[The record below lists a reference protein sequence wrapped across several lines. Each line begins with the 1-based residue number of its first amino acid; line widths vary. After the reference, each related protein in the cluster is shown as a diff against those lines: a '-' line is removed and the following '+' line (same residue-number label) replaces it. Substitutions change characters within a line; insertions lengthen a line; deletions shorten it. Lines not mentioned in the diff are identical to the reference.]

1 MLVIQMCMKYPL
13 LLFIILIAA
22 CQGKLTDEQ
31 KKEMRD
37 GMIANQIKKV
47 SEAEIIDAAFSFGR
61 SIAGKMNDT
70 ADQVKIDDLQRQ
82 YHVKIYPL
90 KAGDSLLLQIEKQL
104 IEAYTSGDNLL
115 LTDNIQ
121 KVGSDSLLY
130 TLPVLD
136 TLEDGS
142 TQFKYALGILMPK
155 KDVILSIE
163 KK

>member
-1 MLVIQMCMKYPL
+1 MKYL
-13 LLFIILIAA
+13 LLILTFLIAA
-22 CQGKLTDEQ
+22 CQGKLTEEQ

-37 GMIANQIKKV
+37 GMIANRIKKI

-61 SIAGKMNDT
+61 AIASEIHPKI
-70 ADQVKIDDLQRQ
+70 DQAKIDDLQQ
-82 YHVKIYPL
+82 TYHVKIYPL
-90 KAGDSLLLQIEKQL
+90 QAGDSLLLQIEKQL
-104 IEAYTSGDNLL
+104 IDAYTSGNSLE

-130 TLPVLD
+130 TLPVMD
-136 TLEDGS
+136 TLSDGS

-163 KK
+163 KE